1 MKRTA
6 ADAALTRQAIREAAI
21 AVFSEH
27 GWSGATFQ
35 SIAVAAGVTRGAVYH
50 HFTDKTQ
57 LLIEAVTDA
66 WQHHTEPAI
75 AHLSDPDTQPADR
88 LVAFLDAY
96 LTRLA
101 TNEAFRHLAVVSTLV
116 APQVLATKTTPAVT
130 KPAAAKP
137 AAPETAAAE
146 TAKADAMG
154 RWADL
159 LRDLAVTGGATQI
172 GLTPD
177 LAVDLVLTFLNGVTV
192 TAAVEPHRLPTAA
205 DARRVAVAITRAVLA
220 HPAQA
225 TALDTQ
231 TTPTGATA

>member
-21 AVFSEH
+21 AVFAEH

-57 LLIEAVTDA
+57 LLIEAVTNA

-75 AHLSDPDTQPADR
+75 AHLTAPDTQPADR

-101 TNEAFRHLAVVSTLV
+101 TNQAFRHLAVVSTLV
-116 APQVLATKTTPAVT
+116 APQVLATGTTPAVT

-137 AAPETAAAE
+137 AAAE
-146 TAKADAMG
+146 TAKADAIG

-159 LRDLAVTGGATQI
+159 LRDLAVTGGTTQI

-177 LAVDLVLTFLNGVTV
+177 LAVDLVLTFINGVTV

-225 TALDTQ
+225 TEPDNP